1 MQLGSTS
8 PIWNWAAVKLD
19 PSATAGAGG
28 GEMGSVAGPGGT
40 PGLGGVVTATGVI
53 SASRV
58 MYHSAEKV
66 LLSSKPSP
74 GLRMS
79 RGSSGTW
86 ACSISSA
93 KVRVAKLD
101 KCFLTRGLCSKA
113 SC

>member
-1 MQLGSTS
+1 M
-8 PIWNWAAVKLD
+8 
-19 PSATAGAGG
+19 
-28 GEMGSVAGPGGT
+28 AGPGGT
-40 PGLGGVVTATGVI
+40 AGLGGVVTATGVI

-101 KCFLTRGLCSKA
+101 KCFPDTWAVLQGIVLRQKKRDRVV
-113 SC
+113 